1 VKRSTGGFTLVE
13 VLVAVTILGVG
24 IIGLVGSSAM
34 VTRMI
39 GRGQKATRAAQ
50 VASQRLEKLRLLA
63 YSTNPKCTAGGFAN
77 GTAAAG
83 TMGVSGVSEAWTIVA
98 TGKQRTITEIVS
110 YKTARGQTHSETLKT
125 AIEC

>member
-1 VKRSTGGFTLVE
+1 VKRSTAGFTLVE

-24 IIGLVGSSAM
+24 IVALVGSSAM

-63 YSTNPKCTAGGFAN
+63 YSTNPKCPAHAN
-77 GTAAAG
+77 GNAAAG
-83 TMGVSGVSEAWTIVA
+83 TMGVSGVSESWTVVA
-98 TGKQRTITEIVS
+98 NGKQRVITETVS
-110 YKTARGQTHSETLKT
+110 YRTIRGQTHSETLTT

>member
-1 VKRSTGGFTLVE
+1 VKRSTAGFTLVE

-24 IIGLVGSSAM
+24 IVALVGSSAM

-63 YSTNPKCTAGGFAN
+63 YSTNPKCTALAN
-77 GTAAAG
+77 GNAAAG
-83 TMGVSGVSEAWTIVA
+83 TMGVSGVSESWTVVA
-98 TGKQRTITEIVS
+98 NGKQRVITETVS
-110 YKTARGQTHSETLKT
+110 YRTVRGQTHSETLTT